1 MGYGGPLSSEA
12 GSAVNSNDN
21 PIDPRSDKE
30 VLASKIQ
37 LLLDIVHA
45 KDAESFTYEDVRQG
59 LAQQGIALTRTR
71 WHRLLAGSP
80 DNRWDPELL
89 KGLAYFFD
97 VDENYLLQRSGPI
110 PERVEAELRLIEA
123 YRIAEVEHFAARV
136 LGEVNVDA
144 LRAVTE
150 ALRNL
155 PPRKSKQNRQD

>member
-1 MGYGGPLSSEA
+1 MSQ
-12 GSAVNSNDN
+12 NDN
-21 PIDPRSDKE
+21 PVDPRTDRE
-30 VLASKIQ
+30 VLASKLQ

-45 KDAESFTYEDVRQG
+45 KDADKFTYEDIRQG
-59 LAQQGIALTRTR
+59 LTEQGFTLTKTR
-71 WHRLLAGSP
+71 WHRLLAGSA

-89 KGLAYFFD
+89 KALAYFFD

-144 LRAVTE
+144 LRAVTT

-155 PPRKSKQNRQD
+155 PQRRSKGQNSH

>member
-1 MGYGGPLSSEA
+1 MSE
-12 GSAVNSNDN
+12 SERPV
-21 PIDPRSDKE
+21 DPRTDRE
-30 VLASKIQ
+30 VLASKLQ

-45 KDAESFTYEDVRQG
+45 KNAGSFTYEEIREG
-59 LAQQGIALTRTR
+59 LAKQGFNLTKTR

-89 KGLAYFFD
+89 KALAYFFD

-155 PPRKSKQNRQD
+155 PPRPDKQDPRD

>member
-1 MGYGGPLSSEA
+1 M
-12 GSAVNSNDN
+12 NSNDDL
-21 PIDPRSDKE
+21 IDPRSDKE
-30 VLASKIQ
+30 VLASKLQ

-45 KDAESFTYEDVRQG
+45 KDAGSFTYEDVRQG
-59 LAQQGIALTRTR
+59 LMGQGINLTRTR

-89 KGLAYFFD
+89 RALAYFFD

-144 LRAVTE
+144 LRAVTQ

-155 PPRKSKQNRQD
+155 PPRTDKQPPSK

>member
-1 MGYGGPLSSEA
+1 M
-12 GSAVNSNDN
+12 NSNDN

-45 KDAESFTYEDVRQG
+45 KDADSFTYEDVRQG
-59 LAQQGIALTRTR
+59 LAEQGFTLTRTR

-89 KGLAYFFD
+89 KALAYFFD

-136 LGEVNVDA
+136 LGEVNIDA

-155 PPRKSKQNRQD
+155 PPRSEKKRPTN

>member
-1 MGYGGPLSSEA
+1 MSE
-12 GSAVNSNDN
+12 NDN
-21 PIDPRSDKE
+21 PVDPRTDRE
-30 VLASKIQ
+30 VLASKLQ

-45 KDAESFTYEDVRQG
+45 KDAEKFTYEDIRQG
-59 LAQQGIALTRTR
+59 LVEQGFTLTKTR
-71 WHRLLAGSP
+71 WHRLLAGSA

-89 KGLAYFFD
+89 KALAYFFD

-144 LRAVTE
+144 LRAVTT

-155 PPRKSKQNRQD
+155 PQRRSKGQDSH